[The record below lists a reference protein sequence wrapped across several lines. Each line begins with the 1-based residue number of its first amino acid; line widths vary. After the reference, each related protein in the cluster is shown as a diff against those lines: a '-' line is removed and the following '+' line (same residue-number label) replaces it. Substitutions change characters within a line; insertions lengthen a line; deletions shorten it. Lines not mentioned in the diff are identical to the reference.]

1 MTSKL
6 ASKVAGVTGGSAGI
20 GPGITKRFAQ
30 EGARLFITGR
40 RQSELDKAVALIEG
54 KAAAIRGD
62 TAELADLDRIYLTTR
77 TQAEDGWKSR

>member
-30 EGARLFITGR
+30 EGARLLTRGSSVI
-40 RQSELDKAVALIEG
+40 LIG
-54 KAAAIRGD
+54 SMVSIKGFAAC
-62 TAELADLDRIYLTTR
+62 
-77 TQAEDGWKSR
+77 SS